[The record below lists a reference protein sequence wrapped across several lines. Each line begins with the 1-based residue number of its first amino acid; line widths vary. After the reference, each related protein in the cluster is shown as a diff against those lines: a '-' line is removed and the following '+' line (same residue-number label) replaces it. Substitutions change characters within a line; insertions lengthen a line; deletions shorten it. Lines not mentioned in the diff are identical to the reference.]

1 MARVSSRMAAHVRI
15 YTRLHTLSVV
25 RCVSLRQP
33 LFIIGKQIIEGEYLL
48 PLFRPPSEIFVRI
61 NFIIKVIIQLTYER
75 YFFLSSFF
83 SSA

>member
-25 RCVSLRQP
+25 RCVSPRQP

-48 PLFRPPSEIFVRI
+48 PLFRPP
-61 NFIIKVIIQLTYER
+61 Q
-75 YFFLSSFF
+75 
-83 SSA
+83 